1 MRIGLSAL
9 TFTGSGTQNIL
20 VAIVDNNIIE
30 DSESFTV
37 ILTNPQPDNNVVFDP
52 DTIMITII
60 DDDERE
66 FLNMNFYLRLR
77 TNAYIILLQYLL
89 IHNICIFR
97 QDPCTD
103 EHYILEI
110 AIFSLQH

>member
-9 TFTGSGTQNIL
+9 TFNGSGTQNIL

-37 ILTNPQPDNNVVFDP
+37 ILTNPQPDNVVFDP

-103 EHYILEI
+103 EH
-110 AIFSLQH
+110 SLK